1 MVIKP
6 RAGILP
12 MVSHRWIVLFILSM
26 SSVRQKEVNNGVTL
40 KIKKSNKQNTV
51 KPTMK
56 VFTEITVSRYLLQHS
71 LVRFPK
77 FGKKIEN
84 RKHIRWSTKT
94 CDKDKYLNYMQYSN
108 IYLTK
113 TMIWYLLYKTN
124 FQFYSLWM
132 FLSPLSSPQ
141 FLSH

>member
-1 MVIKP
+1 
-6 RAGILP
+6 

-77 FGKKIEN
+77 FGKKN
-84 RKHIRWSTKT
+84 RKPQKFT
-94 CDKDKYLNYMQYSN
+94 
-108 IYLTK
+108 LTHQMEHK
-113 TMIWYLLYKTN
+113 NL
-124 FQFYSLWM
+124 
-132 FLSPLSSPQ
+132 
-141 FLSH
+141 